1 LQLYAQLPVIY
12 CFLLTIIE
20 SIIEYNELALFG
32 VIVGIIGGIMVS
44 FLLNLAPRIVARFVK
59 RLLETPDNVN
69 VIVQY

>member
-1 LQLYAQLPVIY
+1 MHNFPLFIV
-12 CFLLTIIE
+12 FLLTIIE

-44 FLLNLAPRIVARFVK
+44 FLLNLVPRIVARFVK